1 MLGARLDKGLLIL
14 FMYMTISSAKSR
26 LADGVETLLSS
37 SSSSSSFC
45 CSVSA
50 TSRESGSNPVSTSVF
65 STGFTGKLLFLC
77 SLLNFSLEDFTAVG
91 VSGSASKSSRSK
103 ITGDSVLSVKL
114 QSKAV
119 SSSLDSF
126 SRLSLLDP
134 KVEVL
139 ILSVLG
145 LMLFCNALDRIL
157 ASAPSFSTISP
168 WFASRFIL
176 FIMSPTKPSPLRVR
190 FLLSHGISL
199 KSGSTALLCLFLKDL
214 FFITSV
220 SLASSKD
227 DVNSNPT
234 ELSEKQMKQDALF
247 LAM

>member
-1 MLGARLDKGLLIL
+1 ML
-14 FMYMTISSAKSR
+14 FMYMTISSAKSL

-50 TSRESGSNPVSTSVF
+50 TSRDNGSNPVSTSVF

-77 SLLNFSLEDFTAVG
+77 NLLDFSLEVFSAVG
-91 VSGSASKSSRSK
+91 VSGSASRSSRSK

-114 QSKAV
+114 QSKAA

-126 SRLSLLDP
+126 SRLSLLESKEED
-134 KVEVL
+134 L
-139 ILSVLG
+139 ILRVFG
-145 LMLFCNALDRIL
+145 LMLFCNALERIL

-168 WFASRFIL
+168 GFASWLIL
-176 FIMSPTKPSPLRVR
+176 FIMSPTKPSPLR
-190 FLLSHGISL
+190 FLLLVSHGISL
-199 KSGSTALLCLFLKDL
+199 KSASTALLCLFLKDL
-214 FFITSV
+214 LFITSA

-234 ELSEKQMKQDALF
+234 ELSEKQMEQGALIV
-247 LAM
+247 AIQEN